1 MPRLVIVTGAP
12 GTGKT
17 VLATRLAREVGLPV
31 LTKDAIKEAMMEV
44 LQVPDREASMRL
56 GAAAFRL
63 LFTLSQS
70 LLDAGVG
77 IVLEGPFTH
86 PRADAE
92 LRELSRSARTV
103 LIHCVV
109 PADLV
114 VQRYRDRYESG
125 QRHPG
130 HFDGAVLDG
139 LASRIQAGEFEA
151 PLIGVPALVVDTR
164 EGYDPS
170 FEQIVSALQSAG
182 RFRQN

>member
-17 VLATRLAREVGLPV
+17 ILATRLAREVGLPL

-44 LQVPDREASMRL
+44 LPVPDREASMQL

-70 LLDAGVG
+70 LLDAGIG
-77 IVLEGPFTH
+77 IVLEGPFAH

-92 LRELSRSARTV
+92 LQELGRGARTV
-103 LIHCVV
+103 LIHCVA
-109 PADLV
+109 PSDLV
-114 VQRYRDRYESG
+114 FRRYRERHESG

-130 HFDGAVLDG
+130 HFDGVVLDG
-139 LASRIQAGEFEA
+139 LEARLQAGEFQA

-164 EGYDPS
+164 DGYSPS
-170 FEQIVSALQSAG
+170 FEQIVHALESA
-182 RFRQN
+182 